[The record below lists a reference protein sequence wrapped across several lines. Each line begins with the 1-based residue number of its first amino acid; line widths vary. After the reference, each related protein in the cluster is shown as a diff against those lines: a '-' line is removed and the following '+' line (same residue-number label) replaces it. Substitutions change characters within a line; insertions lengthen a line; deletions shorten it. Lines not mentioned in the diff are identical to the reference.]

1 MILFFQACSEKGATG
16 DSARARPSMPSMPR
30 MSALLSLTSLCQC
43 VVIQID
49 RSQLT

>member
-16 DSARARPSMPSMPR
+16 DSARARPSMPR